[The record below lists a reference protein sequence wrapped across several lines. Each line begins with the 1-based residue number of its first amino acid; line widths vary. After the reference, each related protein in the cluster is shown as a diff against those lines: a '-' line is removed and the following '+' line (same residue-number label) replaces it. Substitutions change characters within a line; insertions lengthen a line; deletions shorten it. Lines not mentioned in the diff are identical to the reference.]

1 MTDETRITRLNDL
14 PSRRGDY
21 VLYWMQQSQRARCN
35 AALEKAAEL
44 AYEARQPLLACF
56 GLMAD
61 YPEANVRHYTFLL
74 EGLQETARALEERG
88 VALAVLRD
96 HPVRAALK
104 LASRASALVCD
115 AGYLRH
121 QRSWRREVAEGAACP
136 VVQVESDVIIPVAVA
151 SDHREFA
158 ARTIRRKIQSRVEE
172 FLDPSCGLGPVESSL
187 GLGISGIS
195 IDDIPKV
202 CSEFGIDDSVP
213 PVSRFFRG
221 GTSQAER
228 RFADFLADRFERYEA
243 NRNQPQ
249 TDDVSHMSPYLHFG
263 QVSTAWIAGQVR
275 KRREFRPQ
283 NRDSYLEE
291 LIVRRELA
299 VNFVHYTPDYDSY
312 SSLPAWARQTL
323 EEHRKDPRRTK
334 YTAEELEGAGT
345 HDPYWNAAMRE
356 MKITGYMHNAMR
368 MYWGKKILEW
378 TEAPEEAYRIVLEL
392 NNKYFLDGRDPSS
405 YANVGWIFGL
415 HDRPFAE
422 RPVFGKVRF
431 MNARGLERKSDIA
444 AYVAKVE
451 RLVEER
457 SDP

>member
-1 MTDETRITRLNDL
+1 MTDEARITRLNDR

-35 AALEKAAEL
+35 AALEKAVAL
-44 AYEARQPLLACF
+44 ADEAKQPLLACF
-56 GLMAD
+56 GLTAD
-61 YPEANVRHYTFLL
+61 YPEANARHYTFLL
-74 EGLQETARALEERG
+74 EGLKETARALEDRG

-96 HPVRAALK
+96 HPARAALK
-104 LASRASALVCD
+104 LSSRASALVCD

-121 QRSWRREVAEGAACP
+121 QRSWRREVAEGAPCP
-136 VVQVESDVIIPVAVA
+136 VVQVEGDVVVPVAIA

-158 ARTIRRKIQSRVEE
+158 ARTIRRKIQSKVEE
-172 FLDPSCGLGPVESSL
+172 FLDSTCGSGPVKSSL

-202 CSEFGIDDSVP
+202 CAELGVDDSVP
-213 PVSRFFRG
+213 PVTRFFKG
-221 GTSQAER
+221 GTGQAER
-228 RFADFLADRFERYEA
+228 RFADFLADHFERYAA

-263 QVSTAWIAGQVR
+263 QVSAAWIAGQVR
-275 KRREFRPQ
+275 MRREVGAQ

-299 VNFVHYTPDYDSY
+299 VNFVRYTPDYDSY

-323 EEHRKDPRRTK
+323 EEHRKDRRRTR
-334 YTAEELEGAGT
+334 YTAEELEGAET
-345 HDPYWNAAMRE
+345 HDPYFNAAMRE

-378 TEAPEEAYRIVLEL
+378 TDAPEEAYRIVLAL
-392 NNKYFLDGRDPSS
+392 NNRYFLDGRDPSS

-422 RPVFGKVRF
+422 RPIFGKVRF

-451 RLVEER
+451 RLADESR
-457 SDP
+457 DT